1 MIKPKK
7 PTHQYVDN
15 KKLYG
20 EMIHYLNALNAAKTE
35 GVPKNEL
42 PRVPEY
48 VGKSIYLIATRL
60 STRPNF
66 IGYSFREEMIGD
78 GIENCLMY
86 LHNFN
91 PDKSNNPFAYFT
103 QIIYFAFVRRI
114 QKEQKQQYI
123 KHKSMQN
130 AAIMNEL
137 VDMSP
142 DDQSHF
148 NAAYLQN
155 NSDKSNDLI
164 ERFESSVKAKRK
176 KLQRGVEKFIGEEDE
191 QT

>member
-1 MIKPKK
+1 
-7 PTHQYVDN
+7 
-15 KKLYG
+15 
-20 EMIHYLNALNAAKTE
+20 
-35 GVPKNEL
+35 
-42 PRVPEY
+42 
-48 VGKSIYLIATRL
+48 
-60 STRPNF
+60 
-66 IGYSFREEMIGD
+66 MIGD

>member
-7 PTHQYVDN
+7 STNQYVDN

-20 EMIHYLNALNAAKTE
+20 EMIHYLNQLNAAKAQD
-35 GVPKNEL
+35 L
-42 PRVPEY
+42 PTDEMPRIPEY
-48 VGKSIYLIATRL
+48 IGKAIYLIATRL

-91 PDKSNNPFAYFT
+91 PDKSTNPFAYFT

-114 QKEQKQQYI
+114 QREQKQQYI

-130 AAIMNEL
+130 ASIMNEL

-148 NAAYLQN
+148 NAVYLQH
-155 NSDKSNDLI
+155 NSEKSNDLI
-164 ERFESSVKAKRK
+164 EKFESSVKAKRK